1 MDPNGNADKW
11 CKKIQEVWGKIY
23 HNHQNTDMQR
33 GDMNERER
41 ERDKAHPRELSLL
54 VVKHF

>member
-23 HNHQNTDMQR
+23 HNRQTAD
-33 GDMNERER
+33 
-41 ERDKAHPRELSLL
+41 
-54 VVKHF
+54 V